1 MIEQQ
6 QPRKS
11 RFKVLKDL
19 IRPPVDPTKRIEDA
33 YGIMKEVGGF
43 RPIFNVKDVEQ
54 RRSEILK
61 VLYDLNDLQFK
72 IIKSKDTATIQE
84 TQEKATFQA
93 YKLAKLFDL
102 FFATGS
108 PWVRGIDNEFLSSK
122 VSDYIQQYED
132 IGHLPDFLPMLH
144 TESMQLLHMSW
155 QGLDV
160 TNTPGYIIQVMGPQN
175 QHQQLPYGY
184 GPAQG
189 QSPQPP
195 QEG

>member
-1 MIEQQ
+1 MTEQQ
-6 QPRKS
+6 PKKPS
-11 RFKVLKDL
+11 RLKILKEL
-19 IRPPVDPTKRIEDA
+19 IRPSDPSKRIEDA

-54 RRSEILK
+54 RRSEIIK
-61 VLYDLNDLQFK
+61 VLYDLNTLQFQ
-72 IIKSKDTATIQE
+72 ITQSKDATTIKE

-93 YKLAKLFDL
+93 YKLAQLFNL
-102 FFATGS
+102 FFASGS

-132 IGHLPDFLPMLH
+132 VGHLPDFLNMLH

-160 TNTPGYIIQVMGPQN
+160 TNTPGYIIQVTGPQN

-184 GPAQG
+184 GPTL
-189 QSPQPP
+189 SPP
-195 QEG
+195 QSQEG

>member
-1 MIEQQ
+1 MQPQEQEK
-6 QPRKS
+6 KS
-11 RFKVLKDL
+11 RFKILKDI
-19 IRPPVDPTKRIEDA
+19 IRPPDPNKRIEDA

-61 VLYDLNDLQFK
+61 VLYDLNTLQFK
-72 IIKSKDTATIQE
+72 ITTGKSQATIQE
-84 TQEKATFQA
+84 TQQKAIFQA
-93 YKLAKLFDL
+93 YKLAQLFNL

-108 PWVRGIDNEFLSSK
+108 PWVRGVDNEWLSSK

-132 IGHLPDFLPMLH
+132 VGHLPDFLAMLH

-155 QGLDV
+155 QGIDV
-160 TNTPGYIIQVMGPQN
+160 TNTPGYIIQVINPMN

-184 GPAQG
+184 GPT
-189 QSPQPP
+189 QSPQQPT
-195 QEG
+195 EG